1 MAVDPNTGRELPK
14 GISWKKDKQTYMA
27 RFSYQGQSYT
37 FYNKDLKAL
46 KKTLADKR
54 YEVEHGLQGK
64 ADKITLDKWYETWMQ
79 DYKIPTIK
87 ESTAGTYAKIY
98 ENHLRHT
105 IGMKY
110 LSQIK
115 PIHIQKLYNSMVAE
129 GLSAKYISNINAM
142 LYNIMDLAVKNDLI
156 MKNPVTGVTRPK
168 VEKKERRVLTVG
180 EQKVFISYL
189 QKEAWKPYEPLMVT
203 LLGTGLRIGEAL
215 GLTWDDVDFTNK
227 QISIDKTLC
236 YIKDMETG
244 RYKFVYQT
252 PKSRES
258 IRTIP
263 MQSEVEKALKRQRT
277 YQKRLRLYMGS
288 EWKPNSGFEGLV
300 FTSLKGTPKQENEVR
315 EFLNNIVAEINSDE
329 QALAEKEH
337 REPVIMGHLH
347 PHALRH
353 TFATRCFEVDLPPK
367 TVQEYLGHSS
377 VQMTMD
383 IYTHVS
389 EEKKRKDMEKLDSIF
404 KIS

>member
-1 MAVDPNTGRELPK
+1 MAKDPKTGKELPK
-14 GISWKKDKQTYMA
+14 GISWKADKETYMA
-27 RFSYQGQSYT
+27 RFTYQGEQYC
-37 FYNKDLKAL
+37 FYGKDLKDL
-46 KKTLADKR
+46 KTTLSEKR

-64 ADKITLDKWYETWMQ
+64 ADKISLNRWYQTWMQ

-115 PIHIQKLYNSMVAE
+115 PIHIQRLYNSMVAE
-129 GLSAKYISNINAM
+129 GLSAKYITNINAM

-168 VEKKERRVLTVG
+168 VEKKERRVLSIE
-180 EQKVFISYL
+180 EQKVFVSYL

-203 LLGTGLRIGEAL
+203 LLGTGLRIGEGL
-215 GLTWDDVDFTNK
+215 GLTWNDVNFTSK

-315 EFLNNIVAEINSDE
+315 EFLNKIVAEINSDE

-337 REPVIMGHLH
+337 REPVIMGHLY

-353 TFATRCFEVDLPPK
+353 TFATRCFEVGLPPK

-377 VQMTMD
+377 LEMTMD

-389 EEKKRKDMEKLDSIF
+389 EEKKRKDMEKLNSIF

>member
-1 MAVDPNTGRELPK
+1 MAIDPKSGKQLPK
-14 GISWKKDKQTYMA
+14 GISWKADKQLYMA
-27 RFSYQGQSYT
+27 RFTYQGQSYT
-37 FYNKDLKAL
+37 FYDRDLRTI
-46 KKTLADKR
+46 KKTLENKK
-54 YEVEHGLQGK
+54 YEVQHGLSGK
-64 ADKITLDKWYETWMQ
+64 ADKISLNKWYETWMA
-79 DYKIPTIK
+79 DYKLPTVK

-98 ENHLRHT
+98 ENHLRDT

-115 PIHIQKLYNSMVAE
+115 PIHIQKLYNSMVAD

-142 LYNIMDLAVKNDLI
+142 LYNIMDIAVKNDLI
-156 MKNPVTGVTRPK
+156 VKNPVIGVARPK
-168 VEKKERRVLTVG
+168 VEKKERRVLAVE
-180 EQKVFISYL
+180 EQKVFVSYL
-189 QKEAWKPYEPLMVT
+189 QKETWRPHEPLMIT
-203 LLGTGLRIGEAL
+203 LLGTGMRIGEAL
-215 GLTWDDVDFTNK
+215 GLSWSDVDFTNK

-236 YIKDMETG
+236 YLKDMETG
-244 RYKFVYQT
+244 RYKFKYQT

-263 MQSEVEKALKRQRT
+263 MQSDVEKELKRQRT
-277 YQKRLRLYMGS
+277 YQMRLRLYMGS
-288 EWKPNSGFEGLV
+288 EWKPIVGFENLV

-315 EFLNNIVAEINSDE
+315 DFLNNIVAEINSDE
-329 QALAEKEH
+329 ETLAEKEH
-337 REPVIMGHLH
+337 REPVIMEHIY

-353 TFATRCFEVDLPPK
+353 TFATRCFEVGLPPK

-389 EEKKRKDMEKLDSIF
+389 EEKKRQDMEKLNSIF